1 MKDNKIM
8 RNILIFVGGLV
19 VGILLSTLINVMA
32 PF

>member
-1 MKDNKIM
+1 MKDNKTI

-19 VGILLSTLINVMA
+19 VGILLSTLFNVMA